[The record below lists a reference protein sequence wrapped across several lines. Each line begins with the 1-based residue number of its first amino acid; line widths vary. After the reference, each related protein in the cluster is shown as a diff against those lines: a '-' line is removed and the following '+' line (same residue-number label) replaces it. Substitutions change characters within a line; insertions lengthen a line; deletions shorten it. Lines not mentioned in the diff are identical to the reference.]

1 MCSRRSSADASCSLW
16 LPDEEARLL
25 CGGRAGKGW
34 SRAGVCNFFSASF
47 PAPFSCFRGGVI
59 DPRRGTEAT
68 TLCPVPEYGKI
79 GAFSVFALFCL
90 CFSPFSGRKSRKYGL
105 LRGKVPMFYP
115 KSTDVSAREVR
126 CFTLSVAQ
134 FFCLLPR
141 FLMI

>member
-1 MCSRRSSADASCSLW
+1 MPLAAFGFRTRKQGCSAADVPEKDGPVPECAIFFQHH
-16 LPDEEARLL
+16 
-25 CGGRAGKGW
+25 
-34 SRAGVCNFFSASF
+34 SRHRF
-47 PAPFSCFRGGVI
+47 PALGGAVI

-68 TLCPVPEYGKI
+68 TPCPVREYGKI
-79 GAFSVFALFCL
+79 GAFSVFCL
-90 CFSPFSGRKSRKYGL
+90 VLPVFSPFSGRKSRKYGL

-126 CFTLSVAQ
+126 SFTLSVAQ